1 VDRLLV
7 VYQVLLAAVVV
18 ASIKVVGIVLVNA
31 LLVIPAATAK
41 LLARSLDQMFLLAPI
56 LGVGCVT
63 AGLAASY
70 ALDLPSGPAIAV
82 VSGLVFSAVWV
93 WVSWRRR
100 VGEPSRAEFP
110 RRNAGLP

>member
-1 VDRLLV
+1 

-41 LLARSLDQMFLLAPI
+41 LLARSLDGMFLLAPI

-82 VSGLVFSAVWV
+82 VSGLVFLAVWAG
-93 WVSWRRR
+93 VSWRRR
-100 VGEPSRAEFP
+100 ARAYSRV
-110 RRNAGLP
+110 

>member
-1 VDRLLV
+1 
-7 VYQVLLAAVVV
+7 
-18 ASIKVVGIVLVNA
+18 
-31 LLVIPAATAK
+31 
-41 LLARSLDQMFLLAPI
+41 MFLLAPI
-56 LGVGCVT
+56 VGLGSVT

-100 VGEPSRAEFP
+100 AGEPSRGEFP
-110 RRNAGLP
+110 RRNA